1 MKTVDFI
8 LNNFIIKLWIKKKL
22 LINLQIILNI
32 IIFCNIIESFGFV
45 CKRQRGSHRIY
56 SRIGIS
62 ELINIQNVNG
72 EVKPYQVK
80 QFLYLVNKYNLEE
93 WYEI

>member
-1 MKTVDFI
+1 MDKKEI
-8 LNNFIIKLWIKKKL
+8 INKLENNNKNIKYHY
-22 LINLQIILNI
+22 
-32 IIFCNIIESFGFV
+32 FCSIIESFGFV

-56 SRIGIS
+56 SKTDVNK
-62 ELINIQNVNG
+62 LVNIQNVNG

-93 WYEI
+93 

>member
-1 MKTVDFI
+1 M
-8 LNNFIIKLWIKKKL
+8 
-22 LINLQIILNI
+22 
-32 IIFCNIIESFGFV
+32 

-56 SRIGIS
+56 SKIGIS

-72 EVKPYQVK
+72 EVKPYKVK

-93 WYEI
+93 

>member
-1 MKTVDFI
+1 MDKKEI
-8 LNNFIIKLWIKKKL
+8 LNK
-22 LINLQIILNI
+22 LINNNKNI
-32 IIFCNIIESFGFV
+32 KYFYFCSIIESFGFV

-80 QFLYLVNKYNLEE
+80 QFLYLVNKYNVEE
-93 WYEI
+93 

>member
-1 MKTVDFI
+1 MDKKEIINKLT
-8 LNNFIIKLWIKKKL
+8 NNNKNIKYSY
-22 LINLQIILNI
+22 
-32 IIFCNIIESFGFV
+32 FCNIIESFGFL

-93 WYEI
+93 

>member
-1 MKTVDFI
+1 MNKKE
-8 LNNFIIKLWIKKKL
+8 IINK
-22 LINLQIILNI
+22 LINNNKNI
-32 IIFCNIIESFGFV
+32 KYSYFCNIVESFGFM

-56 SRIGIS
+56 SKIGVI

-80 QFLYLVNKYNLEE
+80 QFLSLVKKYGLEE
-93 WYEI
+93 